1 MARRIIVLR
10 SIGLIAAL
18 GLLMPIAGVDL
29 PGALAAVRDPQH
41 VVDTSGADVLV
52 LYLAQLALT
61 ALCGWCALCVTLTA
75 ASALHPSRALRRASI
90 RLTPRIGRSALAAM
104 VGLSALGL
112 TACGSPTD
120 APSTAPTTPPAY
132 VASSE
137 AFDWAIEPPTGAPA
151 SDATE
156 HSGATPADTEHSGA
170 APVADPPDAVDGAH
184 TVAAA
189 DCLWDIA
196 RSRLPASA
204 SAGAVALLVEE
215 IYAANQQVIGPNPDL
230 LPIGAVLTIPAT

>member
-1 MARRIIVLR
+1 MVRRIIILR
-10 SIGLIAAL
+10 STGLIAAF
-18 GLLMPIAGVDL
+18 GLLVPIAGVDL

-61 ALCGWCALCVTLTA
+61 ALCGWCALCVALTA

-104 VGLSALGL
+104 VGLSAIGL
-112 TACGSPTD
+112 TACGSPSE
-120 APSTAPTTPPAY
+120 AHSESPSTPPAY

-137 AFDWAIEPPTGAPA
+137 AFDWAIEPPTSEPA
-151 SDATE
+151 S
-156 HSGATPADTEHSGA
+156 GAAEHSGA
-170 APVADPPDAVDGAH
+170 ADAAEHTAAAAAGPGTADSAH
-184 TVAAA
+184 TVAAE

-196 RSRLPASA
+196 EAQLPASA

-215 IYAANQQVIGPNPDL
+215 IYAANQHVIGPNPDL